1 MNTSNHKMTE
11 TCDARAFCQTSV
23 FVHGARIFG
32 LRGKET
38 EMVKEKIPSSRYL
51 AYPAA
56 VSVLSVVRCS
66 VWVALVE
73 GPGQLALATV
83 RSARGRHRQR
93 TGRHPHRYPY
103 LPCYGGDRL
112 LLSFEAAGVSH
123 PPCRTPIHYPFPRPK
138 AVDARLPHF
147 RR

>member
-1 MNTSNHKMTE
+1 MTE

-56 VSVLSVVRCS
+56 VSVLFVVRCS
-66 VWVALVE
+66 VLMD
-73 GPGQLALATV
+73 
-83 RSARGRHRQR
+83 S
-93 TGRHPHRYPY
+93 
-103 LPCYGGDRL
+103 
-112 LLSFEAAGVSH
+112 
-123 PPCRTPIHYPFPRPK
+123 PP
-138 AVDARLPHF
+138 
-147 RR
+147 